1 MRLSRLLLLGGVA
14 YVVNEFLKTPKG
26 QVVKKDL
33 ADKMDGWKREVENMV
48 TNMRNKKTS
57 APVSQ
62 TEVIGYDRSSI
73 Y

>member
-62 TEVIGYDRSSI
+62 TEVIGDDISSI

>member
-1 MRLSRLLLLGGVA
+1 MLGGGA

-62 TEVIGYDRSSI
+62 TEVIGDDISSI